1 MYTIINDPAH
11 GWLTVPLGEINE
23 LGIAD
28 KISGHSYIDLNKGVA
43 HLEEDCDAPR
53 FMRAKGVD
61 IGDRDAGIKWIQENT
76 TEVYHDSVDH
86 GCYPHPV
93 RNCPEFTAFSFDYM
107 IEFAMPIVAGPQS

>member
-76 TEVYHDSVDH
+76 TEVYHDSVHH
-86 GCYPHPV
+86 GCHPHPV
-93 RNCPEFTAFSFDYM
+93 RNCREFTATLIGD
-107 IEFAMPIVAGPQS
+107 QS